1 MSEKIHFLP
10 WERKEEFRE
19 FLKKCGVLDEIRKG
33 YRVGLK
39 IHFGEKGN
47 PHYIPPYL
55 VKIVG
60 EVIKDKGAKCWLIDS
75 NVLYRGMRART
86 STHLEVAKEHGFM
99 DIGIPVKIAGDFAQE
114 REKEVI
120 VNLKHFRKVY
130 ILEDFLEFDYLILLT
145 HFKGHALAGIGG
157 SIKNLSMGCASR
169 KGKYKMHSKMVP
181 QIKKE
186 LCIGCETCAKH
197 CPGEAIKVKNG
208 KAKIIEEKCLGCGE
222 CIQVCPTKAISIPWE
237 SVKSE
242 EFQERLVEY
251 AFGIWKERKGSIFAI
266 NFLHSLSPDCD
277 CLSKPAPP
285 LAPDIGIVAGKNIVE
300 VDEFSLKKTIEV
312 KGYHAPEGVDKFLHH
327 RPNIPT
333 HIQME
338 YGKKLF
344 TSL

>member
-1 MSEKIHFLP
+1 MSVELTIDGT
-10 WERKEEFRE
+10 RVTG
-19 FLKKCGVLDEIRKG
+19 KKGQTI
-33 YRVGLK
+33 
-39 IHFGEKGN
+39 
-47 PHYIPPYL
+47 
-55 VKIVG
+55 
-60 EVIKDKGAKCWLIDS
+60 
-75 NVLYRGMRART
+75 
-86 STHLEVAKEHGFM
+86 LEVAQENRIHIPTLCHHPLLPTNGACRICVV
-99 DIGIPVKIAGDFAQE
+99 DIGRKDRLEAACTTPITNDMKVETKSKRVLDARRLNLELLLSNHRADCVTCEQDGQCILQDLAYELELDLHKTAFKPQDIDKPVDDSSPAILYDPNMCVLCGRCISACNNIRHHNVLSYKNRGYDTLVIAGLGELFTDSDC
-114 REKEVI
+114 
-120 VNLKHFRKVY
+120 VN
-130 ILEDFLEFDYLILLT
+130 
-145 HFKGHALAGIGG
+145 
-157 SIKNLSMGCASR
+157 
-169 KGKYKMHSKMVP
+169 
-181 QIKKE
+181 
-186 LCIGCETCAKH
+186 
-197 CPGEAIKVKNG
+197 
-208 KAKIIEEKCLGCGE
+208 CGE

-300 VDEFSLKKTIEV
+300 VEEFSLKKTIEV

-344 TSL
+344 TPL